1 MMALPIATA
10 EIVGSFD
17 LAASRSL
24 DRRSFTRLAIVSP
37 LAAVLGCAGY
47 RMGARTL
54 YPPDIE
60 TVYVPMI
67 ESNSY
72 RRNLGEWLTEAVIKL
87 IETDT
92 PFKVVNT
99 PNADSVLSCRITSD
113 SKNLAMNSP
122 TSEGREL
129 RVNFQVS
136 VDWLDRKGDAIKPGQ
151 SIPAPAGLNSI
162 QDGANMFPE
171 LGQSITSSQ
180 QTGIQRLAEQIVSM
194 MEAAW

>member
-1 MMALPIATA
+1 MMATPIAKA
-10 EIVGSFD
+10 PLFQRPI
-17 LAASRSL
+17 SR
-24 DRRSFTRLAIVSP
+24 RVFTRLAIGSP
-37 LAAVLGCAGY
+37 LAAVFGCAGY
-47 RMGARTL
+47 QTGARTL
-54 YPPDIE
+54 YPSDIQ

-72 RRNLGEWLTEAVIKL
+72 RRNLGEWLTEAVIKQ
-87 IETDT
+87 IEAVT

-99 PNADSVLSCRITSD
+99 PNADSVLSCRITSE

-129 RVNFQVS
+129 RVNFQVA
-136 VDWLDRKGDAIKPGQ
+136 VDWLDRKGDAIKPAQ
-151 SIPAPAGLNSI
+151 AIPAPAGLNTI
-162 QDGANMFPE
+162 QDGSNMFPE
-171 LGQSITSSQ
+171 IGQSITSSQ